1 MARRNNRNNN
11 RGGSNRIQNVR
22 LVDKDE
28 GGDDVKVSSIL
39 SQMSLS
45 ESQVRI
51 VCGYQANLSPAAQAG
66 GIVAFD
72 ELQSTDDWVTFSAQF
87 KEFRVRAI
95 QFRIF
100 DTQPN
105 SAAVVNY
112 WATFH
117 TLGGSVGNEPNNIVD
132 RPDAR
137 VISPGTGWTELAW
150 VAHGQ
155 PEMEFQS
162 VGTAITFG
170 GMVYNVS
177 PAAAI
182 TGVKYQI
189 TAKFIVDFRA
199 RI

>member
-1 MARRNNRNNN
+1 MARRGNNN
-11 RGGSNRIQNVR
+11 KRGGANRIQNVR
-22 LVDKDE
+22 IIDKDE
-28 GGDDVKVSSIL
+28 GKDDVKVSSIL
-39 SQMSLS
+39 QQMTSS
-45 ESQVRI
+45 ESQIRV
-51 VCGYQANLSPAAQAG
+51 VCGYQTTLSPTAQSG
-66 GIVAFD
+66 GIVALD
-72 ELQSTDDWVTFSAQF
+72 ELQATDDWQAFAPQF
-87 KEFRVRAI
+87 KEFRVRAV

-100 DTQPN
+100 DTQPT

-117 TLGGSVGNEPNNIVD
+117 TLGGSVGNEPGNVVD

-137 VISPGTGWTELAW
+137 VISPGTGWSELSW

-162 VGTAITFG
+162 TISSIVYG
-170 GMVYNVS
+170 GLVYNVS

-182 TGVKYQI
+182 TGTKYQI
-189 TAKFIVDFRA
+189 IAKFVVDFRA